1 MQQLYQDI
9 SNVLVGTIKK
19 NINVKKI
26 KNKLLLKTY
35 FKIIYWVNVLGLIFR
50 LIKYVT
56 FKFYVDKHKKS
67 ISSYFYK

>member
-50 LIKYVT
+50 LITYVT

-67 ISSYFYK
+67 INSYLYK

>member
-67 ISSYFYK
+67 INSYIYK

>member
-26 KNKLLLKTY
+26 KKKLLLKTY
-35 FKIIYWVNVLGLIFR
+35 FKIIYWVNVLALIFR

-67 ISSYFYK
+67 INSYLYK

>member
-67 ISSYFYK
+67 INSYLYK

>member
-26 KNKLLLKTY
+26 KKKLLLKTY

-67 ISSYFYK
+67 INSYLYK